1 MAYSDDFNE
10 KLLQCGG
17 KTCSAFDLP
26 PSPLMI
32 TFDEDPIDIEAEQQ
46 LGEDTYKETNAEG
59 ARSVPLPSSS
69 ISTFD

>member
-1 MAYSDDFNE
+1 
-10 KLLQCGG
+10 
-17 KTCSAFDLP
+17 
-26 PSPLMI
+26 MI